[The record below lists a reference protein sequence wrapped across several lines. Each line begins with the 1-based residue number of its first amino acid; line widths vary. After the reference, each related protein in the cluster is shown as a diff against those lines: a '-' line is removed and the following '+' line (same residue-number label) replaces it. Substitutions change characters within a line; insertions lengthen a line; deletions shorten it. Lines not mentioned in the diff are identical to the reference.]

1 MDDVIHTN
9 LYISHENEELLAKL
23 ADALS
28 GAAVD
33 KEKAYSI
40 VKDFDPSRLSL
51 ADELFKHKYVTR
63 FEFEPGADEEHG
75 YHILQLRQ
83 REGGES
89 STVHFIEFLYALIP
103 GIQALAWGYDEDESW
118 EYFIKYENGRAIKQE
133 HIPWEDRK
141 MDQNAIEYIYHWWHE
156 DLPDEIEAGLL
167 NGDED
172 DYDGEDEEDER
183 FEFNGDEF
191 DEED

>member
-9 LYISHENEELLAKL
+9 LYITHENEELLVKL
-23 ADALS
+23 VDALN

-33 KEKAYSI
+33 KETACSI
-40 VKDFDPSRLSL
+40 VKKFDLSRLSL

-63 FEFEPGADEEHG
+63 FDFAPGADEEHG
-75 YHILQLRQ
+75 YYILQLRHG
-83 REGGES
+83 EGGES
-89 STVHFIEFLYALIP
+89 GTVHFVEFLYALIP
-103 GIQALAWGYDEDESW
+103 GIQALAWGYGEDEPW
-118 EYFIKYENGRAIKQE
+118 EYFIKYEKGRAIKQE

-167 NGDED
+167 NSEED
-172 DYDGEDEEDER
+172 DYDEEDEEDER
-183 FEFNGDEF
+183 FEFNSDD